1 MAKPVKGKSGGKA
14 APTDKIRVAKA
25 HLNALKFNT
34 AIVDASFEVP
44 DEGFK
49 VTKISATKVRI
60 KGVGAGALKASRG
73 NPQVVKAIAN
83 REWNRV
89 VSLIPDEGG
98 PTIDYTCKKK
108 FDEFGN
114 PYVTAKKEV
123 VSKKTKTS
131 K

>member
-1 MAKPVKGKSGGKA
+1 MAKPAKGKSGGKT
-14 APTDKIRVAKA
+14 PPSDKNRVANA
-25 HLNALKFNT
+25 YLNSLKFNK
-34 AIVDASFEVP
+34 AIVDASFDVP
-44 DEGFK
+44 EGFK
-49 VTKISATKVRI
+49 VTKISATKIRI

-89 VSLIPDEGG
+89 VSLIPYEGES
-98 PTIDYTCKKK
+98 TIDYTCKKK

-114 PYVTAKKEV
+114 PYVAKKEV
-123 VSKKTKTS
+123 VVKKTKST